1 MVSPLLKSRLGLKL
15 NGSFH
20 ENLVVLDKIEQ
31 GITMTSPT
39 TAKSLN
45 KACACQTLDSSLL
58 QKQLEEMFD
67 DIALNRPNLF
77 SSTAVFVS
85 SDEVRRIEEI
95 ISSVEKVIALPQ
107 FQEEVLSLSPSSAHA
122 KHGPH
127 GVFMGYDFHLSERG
141 PQLIEINTNAGGA
154 LLNIELARAQIACC
168 SDVIWNLDLPHKLGE
183 MEKVL
188 YEMFLQE
195 WHTQRNSPLRTLAIV
210 DTDPINQY
218 LYPEFK
224 LFQNLFTRF
233 GIKTFIAD
241 PKEFSFQDG
250 KLLLGQEEIDF
261 VYNRLTDFYLMDSTS
276 KSLLEAYQSQ
286 SIVLSPNPF
295 HHALYAN
302 KFNLITLSS
311 EEELS
316 RLGVSEENKRILT
329 SGIPETMKVLT
340 ENSEQLWKERKS
352 YFFKPNSGYG
362 SKATYRGDKLT
373 HRVWNEILQ
382 GEYVA
387 QKIAPPSQ
395 RVISLDGKKHD
406 LKLDLRAYVY
416 RGSVQL
422 LASRLY
428 SGQTTNFRTP
438 GGGFAPV
445 FIAPE

>member
-1 MVSPLLKSRLGLKL
+1 MMKVKVEIKTQWKFSRKLGSLM
-15 NGSFH
+15 
-20 ENLVVLDKIEQ
+20 EIEQ
-31 GITMTSPT
+31 GITMTSPI

-67 DIALNRPNLF
+67 DITLNRPNLF

-85 SDEVRRIEEI
+85 SDEVRRIQDI
-95 ISSVEKVIALPQ
+95 ISSVEEVIALPL
-107 FQEEVLSLSPSSAHA
+107 FQKEVLSISPFSADS

-168 SDVIWNLDLPHKLGE
+168 SDMMWNLDLPHKLGD
-183 MEKVL
+183 MEKAL
-188 YEMFLQE
+188 YEMFLKE
-195 WHTQRNSPLRTLAIV
+195 WHTQRDAPLRSLAIV
-210 DTDPINQY
+210 DTDPLNQY
-218 LYPEFK
+218 LYPEFR
-224 LFQNLFTRF
+224 LFQNLFLRF

-241 PKEFSFQDG
+241 PKELSYRNG
-250 KLLLGQEEIDF
+250 KLLLAEEEIDM
-261 VYNRLTDFYLMDSTS
+261 VYNRLTDFYLMEPTS
-276 KSLLEAYQSQ
+276 KGILDAYQSEA
-286 SIVLSPNPF
+286 IVLTPNPH

-311 EEELS
+311 GEKLA
-316 RLGVSEENKRILT
+316 RLGVSEESRGRLI
-329 SGIPETMKVLT
+329 SGIPKTIKVSPDNI
-340 ENSEQLWKERKS
+340 EELWKERKS
-352 YFFKPNSGYG
+352 YFFKPNSGFG

-373 HRVWNEILQ
+373 HRVWNEIIQ

-387 QKIAPPSQ
+387 QEIAPPSQ
-395 RVISLDGKKHD
+395 RVISLDGKKQD

-416 RGSVQL
+416 QGSVQL

>member
-1 MVSPLLKSRLGLKL
+1 
-15 NGSFH
+15 
-20 ENLVVLDKIEQ
+20 
-31 GITMTSPT
+31 MTSPI

-58 QKQLEEMFD
+58 QKQLAEMFD
-67 DIALNRPNLF
+67 DITLNRPNLF

-85 SDEVRRIEEI
+85 SNEVSRIQSI
-95 ISSVEKVIALPQ
+95 ISSVEQVIALPQ
-107 FQEEVLSLSPSSAHA
+107 YQKDVLTTSPSSSHSEN
-122 KHGPH
+122 GPH

-154 LLNIELARAQIACC
+154 LLNIELARAQLACC
-168 SDVIWNLDLPHKLGE
+168 SDMMWNLDLPHRLE
-183 MEKVL
+183 DMEKAL

-195 WHTQRNSPLRTLAIV
+195 WKTQRDNPLRTVAIV
-210 DTDPINQY
+210 DTDPLNQY

-224 LFQNLFTRF
+224 LFQNLFTSF
-233 GIKTFIAD
+233 GIKAYIVD
-241 PKEFSFQDG
+241 PKEFTYQNG
-250 KLLLGQEEIDF
+250 KLLLGKEEIDL
-261 VYNRLTDFYLMDSTS
+261 VYNRLTDFYLREPTS
-276 KSLLEAYQSQ
+276 KALRDAYQSEA
-286 SIVLSPNPF
+286 IVLTPNPH

-302 KFNLITLSS
+302 KFNLITLCS
-311 EEELS
+311 ELELS
-316 RLGVSEENKRILT
+316 KLAVSEENRRILT
-329 SGIPETMKVLT
+329 SGIPKTVKVSSHNF
-340 ENSEQLWKERKS
+340 EELWKERKH
-352 YFFKPNSGYG
+352 YFFKPNSGFG

-373 HRVWNEILQ
+373 HRVWNEIIQ

-387 QKIAPPSQ
+387 QEIAPPSQ
-395 RVISLDGKKHD
+395 RVISLDGKKQD

-416 RGSVQL
+416 QGSVQL